1 MTEKRIIKKY
11 PNRRLYDT
19 TESKYITLEDVRH
32 LIVQVVPF
40 CVVDKQTEEDITRS
54 ILLQIIIEQEEAG
67 GSPFFSTDA
76 LQQLIGFYGKSMQ
89 NLAAQYIQQS
99 LSLFTNQQQ
108 RLSEQV
114 TRAVSSNPMTV
125 WSKMTEQNLELWQRM
140 QNEFLKATGMPVSPA
155 PAAGAGAGPST
166 DIPPKD

>member
-1 MTEKRIIKKY
+1 MAEKRIIKKY

-32 LIVQVVPF
+32 LIMQGVPF

-54 ILLQIIIEQEEAG
+54 ILLQIIIEQEEVGA
-67 GSPFFSTDA
+67 SPLFSTDA
-76 LQQLIGFYGKSMQ
+76 LQQLIGFYGKSLQ
-89 NLAAQYIQQS
+89 NMAAQYIQQS

-108 RLSEQV
+108 RLGEQM
-114 TRAVSSNPMTV
+114 TRAVSNNPMTA

-140 QNEFLKATGMPVSPA
+140 QNEFLKAAGMPVSS
-155 PAAGAGAGPST
+155 GSST
-166 DIPPKD
+166 TGTATTPTETPPKD